1 MLGGWLGKRLDWVG
15 GSSGLVVSSPGV
27 ASGDLGYAWR
37 EVAGWTVRSSRSLV
51 VEKWTES
58 VGSVICAGGICPLPP
73 AILDTSPARDRR
85 PPLGN
90 LSAPP
95 SYTGGGRESSAKTG
109 DSRPPPGQ
117 ENGELT
123 RRDPWGRQVLAWN
136 ARVVPHSRPGAWT
149 ARTVVSAERPYRPH
163 RLVAPGCVALVSLRA
178 RLVPHVAAG
187 GAARCSWRVSGMLV
201 ATTR

>member
-73 AILDTSPARDRR
+73 AILDTSAAPSPARGWGICPL
-85 PPLGN
+85 PPAILEVGGN
-90 LSAPP
+90 RQQRQAIPAHLQ
-95 SYTGGGRESSAKTG
+95 AKKMA
-109 DSRPPPGQ
+109 
-117 ENGELT
+117 N
-123 RRDPWGRQVLAWN
+123 
-136 ARVVPHSRPGAWT
+136 
-149 ARTVVSAERPYRPH
+149 
-163 RLVAPGCVALVSLRA
+163 
-178 RLVPHVAAG
+178 
-187 GAARCSWRVSGMLV
+187 
-201 ATTR
+201 